1 MNSLKRISITA
12 LLVCLS
18 LLGAS
23 AKGKTVIFR
32 LRLDRTIDEV
42 ARNRVAKA
50 LSDASK
56 QEADYFLLDLD
67 TYGGALE
74 AADSIRTA
82 ILKCD
87 IPVAVFINLQA
98 ASAGALIS
106 IACDSI
112 YMRTGSTIGA
122 ATVVNGMSGQ
132 PMPDKYQSFMRGM
145 MRSTAEATGR
155 DPRLAEQMVDT
166 ARVLSL
172 TPSEALKV
180 GFCNGIR
187 ESVDDVARTL
197 ADGPDYELIDFT
209 QTGAEKAAEAMLS
222 IRFLF
227 LLMIFG
233 GIYLEFKT
241 PGIGIPTLVALVG
254 AILYFS
260 PLYIV
265 NLAENWE
272 IALFIVG
279 LVLLALELFVIPG
292 FGISGI
298 LGILAILVSLIFA
311 AVDNSELFRFDGS
324 FNVKPILWPFGQV
337 VIAFSASVFL
347 GIWLFGKL
355 YPTKAFNEVALRQSL
370 TGEEGF
376 IGVKTGLQEL
386 VGREA
391 KVFTD
396 LKPAG
401 KVEIDGKIYEATVDV
416 GYIPKGA
423 SVRIVRAE
431 QGRLY
436 CEAGPRG

>member
-1 MNSLKRISITA
+1 MNSLKKIFLTA

-18 LLGAS
+18 VLTAGA
-23 AKGKTVIFR
+23 KEKTVIFR

-42 ARNRVAKA
+42 ARNRVTKA
-50 LSDASK
+50 LSDANK
-56 QEADYFLLDLD
+56 QDADYFLLDLD
-67 TYGGALE
+67 TYGGTLE
-74 AADSIRTA
+74 AADSIRAA

-106 IACDSI
+106 IACDFI

-155 DPRLAEQMVDT
+155 DPQLAEQMVDT

-180 GFCNGIR
+180 GFCDGIR
-187 ESVDDVARTL
+187 ESVDEVARTL
-197 ADGPDYELIDFT
+197 ADGPDYELIEFT

-241 PGIGIPTLVALVG
+241 PGIGIPALVALLG
-254 AILYFS
+254 AVLYFS

-292 FGISGI
+292 FGITGI

-311 AVDNSELFRFDGS
+311 AVDNSELFRFDGTLDI
-324 FNVKPILWPFGQV
+324 KPVLWPTGQV
-337 VIAFSASVFL
+337 LIAFSASVFL
-347 GIWLFGKL
+347 GI
-355 YPTKAFNEVALRQSL
+355 
-370 TGEEGF
+370 
-376 IGVKTGLQEL
+376 
-386 VGREA
+386 
-391 KVFTD
+391 
-396 LKPAG
+396 
-401 KVEIDGKIYEATVDV
+401 
-416 GYIPKGA
+416 
-423 SVRIVRAE
+423 
-431 QGRLY
+431 
-436 CEAGPRG
+436 

>member
-1 MNSLKRISITA
+1 MNPLKKIFLTA

-18 LLGAS
+18 VLTAGA
-23 AKGKTVIFR
+23 KEKTVIFR

-42 ARNRVAKA
+42 ARNRVTKA
-50 LSDASK
+50 LSDANK
-56 QEADYFLLDLD
+56 QDADYFLLDLD
-67 TYGGALE
+67 TYGGTLE
-74 AADSIRTA
+74 AADSIRAA

-106 IACDSI
+106 IACDFI

-155 DPRLAEQMVDT
+155 DPQLAEQMVDT

-180 GFCNGIR
+180 GFCDGIR
-187 ESVDDVARTL
+187 ESVDEVARTL
-197 ADGPDYELIDFT
+197 ADGPDYELIEFT

-241 PGIGIPTLVALVG
+241 PGIGIPALVALLG
-254 AILYFS
+254 AVLYFS

-292 FGISGI
+292 FGITDI

-311 AVDNSELFRFDGS
+311 AVDNSELFRFDGTLDI
-324 FNVKPILWPFGQV
+324 KPVLWPTGQV
-337 VIAFSASVFL
+337 LIAFSASVFL
-347 GIWLFGKL
+347 GIWMLGKL
-355 YPTKAFNEVALRQSL
+355 YPTRAFNEVALRQSL

-376 IGVKTGLQEL
+376 VGVKTGMQDL

-391 KVFTD
+391 RVFTD

-436 CEAGPRG
+436 CAR